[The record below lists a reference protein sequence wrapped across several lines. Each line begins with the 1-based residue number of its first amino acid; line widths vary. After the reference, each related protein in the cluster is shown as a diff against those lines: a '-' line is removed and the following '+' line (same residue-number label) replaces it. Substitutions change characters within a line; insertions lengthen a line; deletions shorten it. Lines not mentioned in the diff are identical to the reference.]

1 MLVSTPIAAT
11 VPSTENLPVTQAEA
25 AVTPQEAL
33 WRAWMLRRDAALR
46 ERLLLQY
53 APLVKYVIGRT
64 AITPSATL
72 DAEDL
77 LASGTVGLLDA
88 IDRYD
93 PERGVSF
100 ESYAIPRIRGAII
113 DSVRALDPLS
123 RTTRRRGRQI
133 EDAYVTLET
142 ELGRPAN
149 EQEVAD
155 YLAIDLATVRE
166 TQLQT
171 SATVVSLESPVD
183 ADDSAASS
191 LADLIPDA
199 DSPNP
204 AQLVESRDM
213 LRCLAGAL
221 QILPERE
228 RLVLALYYNEELKM
242 KEVASIL
249 EVSESRVCQLHAQ
262 ALARLRRH
270 LAGQG
275 LN

>member
-1 MLVSTPIAAT
+1 MLSTPVAAT
-11 VPSTENLPVTQAEA
+11 VPSTEDHLVPATEA
-25 AVTPQEAL
+25 IVTPQEAL
-33 WRAWMLRRDAALR
+33 WQAWMLRRDAALR

-53 APLVKYVIGRT
+53 GPLVKYVIGRT
-64 AITPSATL
+64 AITPSVTL

-77 LASGTVGLLDA
+77 LAAGTVGLLDA

-93 PERGVSF
+93 PARGVSF

-133 EDAYVTLET
+133 EDAYTTLEA
-142 ELGRPAN
+142 ELGRPAKD
-149 EQEVAD
+149 QEVAD
-155 YLAIDLATVRE
+155 FLALDLATVRE
-166 TQLQT
+166 TQIQT
-171 SATVVSLESPVD
+171 STTVVSLESPVD
-183 ADDSAASS
+183 SGDSAAAS

-204 AQLVESRDM
+204 AQLVESRDL
-213 LRCLAGAL
+213 LRSLAGAL
-221 QILPERE
+221 QLLPERE

-262 ALARLRRH
+262 ALGRLRRH
-270 LAGQG
+270 LSAQG
-275 LN
+275 MN